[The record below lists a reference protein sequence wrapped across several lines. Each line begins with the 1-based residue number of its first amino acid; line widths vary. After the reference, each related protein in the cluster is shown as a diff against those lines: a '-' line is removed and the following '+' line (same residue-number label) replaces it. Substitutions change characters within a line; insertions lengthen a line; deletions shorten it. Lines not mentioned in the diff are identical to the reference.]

1 MIRAFKFD
9 RFDHLSE
16 CLGRRLSS
24 VFPDGK
30 GTSWDAIVPLPSTRG
45 RNRDRG
51 FDPADLIARELSRT
65 MRLPRRTFLER
76 TRETQRQSRLPR
88 ERRWANVE
96 GAFRASARSEGKEI
110 LLVDDIMTTGATAF
124 SAAAALRRAGAQSV
138 SLAVLARTPELAEDS
153 HLEAL

>member
-1 MIRAFKFD
+1 M
-9 RFDHLSE
+9 
-16 CLGRRLSS
+16 
-24 VFPDGK
+24 
-30 GTSWDAIVPLPSTRG
+30 PLPSTRG

-65 MRLPRRTFLER
+65 MRLPCRTFLER